1 MISIWTVCTSC
12 RKNNSDTNILKT
24 LCTMDI
30 LPIFSVDNLRLLRK
44 TNYQFQKVAIK
55 HEVRA
60 VKKKQFVVLIS
71 SRVINLI
78 RYCLILSFL
87 LLKEYI
93 NYKILKISNHS
104 FRDFLNYFI
113 YKSEHL
119 NVLLGVWAI
128 WCFSQQTY
136 RITCRLWYYNF
147 KSWSG
152 SFLFK
157 LRLLKSKE

>member
-1 MISIWTVCTSC
+1 
-12 RKNNSDTNILKT
+12 
-24 LCTMDI
+24 MDI

-60 VKKKQFVVLIS
+60 VKKKFVVLIS
-71 SRVINLI
+71 SRVINFI

-104 FRDFLNYFI
+104 FRDFLIILY
-113 YKSEHL
+113 
-119 NVLLGVWAI
+119 
-128 WCFSQQTY
+128 
-136 RITCRLWYYNF
+136 ITVNT
-147 KSWSG
+147 
-152 SFLFK
+152 
-157 LRLLKSKE
+157 